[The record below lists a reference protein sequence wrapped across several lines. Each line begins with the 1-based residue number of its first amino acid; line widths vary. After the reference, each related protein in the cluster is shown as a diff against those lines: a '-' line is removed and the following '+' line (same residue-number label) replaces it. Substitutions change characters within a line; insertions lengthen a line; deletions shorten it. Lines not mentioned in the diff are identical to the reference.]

1 LHAAK
6 EAGLHLYVA
15 LAPTYPECDE
25 ADLRVTLRAVAEL
38 KPVTIF
44 HEPINIRAD
53 NVTRIQAH
61 AETLGV
67 HLRSDVFMTRETWQD
82 YAVRALRTVERLARE
97 IKQAVGKLPPRK
109 KLALA
114 RWLRAQVDDRLS
126 DEEMMAIAAEGARV
140 LDKREAALPNAK
152 RGEVW
157 QIDFG
162 LAAKVRPA
170 LVLGCDIADEDWVL
184 VTVVCH
190 TTALRDS
197 RYEVCAFQVWTK
209 AVSTRRAFTPCP
221 SSNSSGAGPCE
232 RRPN

>member
-53 NVTRIQAH
+53 NVTRIRAH

-157 QIDFG
+157 QIELWPGCQGASGFG
-162 LAAKVRPA
+162 PRLRHCGRR
-170 LVLGCDIADEDWVL
+170 LGLGHCGLPHDGSPRFPL
-184 VTVVCH
+184 
-190 TTALRDS
+190 
-197 RYEVCAFQVWTK
+197 
-209 AVSTRRAFTPCP
+209 
-221 SSNSSGAGPCE
+221 
-232 RRPN
+232 